1 MFGKGDR
8 KSEPPPVVTRP
19 GEPAA
24 SELAARGGAVSDVD
38 LGAAPEPAAESL
50 ERELKELRDRNLRL
64 MAESQNAQK
73 RLERDKQE
81 ALRYAEFDFARALLP
96 ILDDLERT
104 LDAARTGADLK
115 AVTEGVRIVH
125 EHLLQILRER
135 GIQPIDA
142 AGRPFDPTHHEA
154 LMQQPSSDHPAGTV
168 IQEAARG
175 YTMHERTLRPA
186 RVIVSS
192 GPPGQTAEAQ

>member
-1 MFGKGDR
+1 
-8 KSEPPPVVTRP
+8 VVTKP

-24 SELAARGGAVSDVD
+24 SEVAAAGGAVSDVD

-96 ILDDLERT
+96 IVDDLERT

-125 EHLLQILRER
+125 EHVLKVLRER

-142 AGRPFDPTHHEA
+142 AGQPFDPTHHEA
-154 LMQQPSSDHPAGTV
+154 LLQQPSDEFPAGTV

-192 GPPGQTAEAQ
+192 GPPGRKDEPGE